1 MPARIV
7 PALNRHTFLLLHRW
21 LGLLLILPV
30 LLLTLTGGL
39 LVYKQALDQWL
50 NADLMQIRQDDLYA
64 EPLSVEQLEA
74 RIKTVYPQSRISWF
88 DLRFYQGSGY
98 QQPESDVSQTAAVF
112 WISGVRDGFG
122 NYHAPIHS
130 QIFVNP
136 YTGEV
141 LGGRR
146 WGEYHPTGS
155 EPLTRNLMP
164 LIYKL
169 HYSMLAGQ
177 DGRAILG
184 WLTFAWLLLVP
195 VGVYLSWP
203 HHAKGSSGGTG
214 NRKKP
219 AFRYDLIHWLGFWRY
234 RKGKSRF
241 QKDFFNHR
249 WLGLVFTPVM
259 IIFLL
264 SGLSFNLKPIYY
276 AVFDPVDQR
285 QLAHKSIETSP
296 MGQAQPMSLEQAVAT
311 GQRLTQAWAEDEG
324 FDVIRPAGLSHS
336 AYKGTYLYRSYSS
349 LDYSADSAK
358 TSVWFDAKTG
368 ELLARFQATGASS
381 VDTMTVGFEAVH
393 KSELG
398 GWSRM
403 LSLLLVA
410 ASVWL
415 TVTGLRIWWFKCQ
428 ARRKS
433 DRRKKQHG

>member
-7 PALNRHTFLLLHRW
+7 PALNRHTFLILHRW

-30 LLLTLTGGL
+30 LLLSLTGGL
-39 LVYKQALDQWL
+39 LLYKQELDQWL
-50 NADLMQIRQDDLYA
+50 NADIMLIEQHNLYA
-64 EPLSVEQLEA
+64 EPLSVSQLEA
-74 RIKTVYPQSRISWF
+74 RVQQVYPQSRISWF
-88 DLRFYQGSGY
+88 DLSFYQGSAYLPEQESGV
-98 QQPESDVSQTAAVF
+98 QPAAVF

-130 QIFVNP
+130 QIFVNL

-141 LGGRR
+141 LGGRK

-155 EPLTRNLMP
+155 EPITRNLMP

-184 WLTFAWLLLVP
+184 WLTLVWLLLIP

-203 HHAKGSSGGTG
+203 HHT
-214 NRKKP
+214 KKTRVS
-219 AFRYDLIHWLGFWRY
+219 FRHDLIHWLGFWRY
-234 RKGKSRF
+234 RKGKSYF

-285 QLAHKSIETSP
+285 QLAHKTIETSP

-311 GQRLTQAWAEDEG
+311 GQRLTQAWAKDEG
-324 FDVIRPAGLSHS
+324 FDVIRPVGLSHS
-336 AYKGTYLYRSYSS
+336 AFKGTYLYRSYSS

-381 VDTMTVGFEAVH
+381 VDSMTVGFGAVH

-415 TVTGLRIWWFKCQ
+415 TVTGFRIWRFKYRARRSS
-428 ARRKS
+428 ARRK
-433 DRRKKQHG
+433 KH

>member
-7 PALNRHTFLLLHRW
+7 PALNRHTFLIIHRW

-88 DLRFYQGSGY
+88 GLRFYQGSGY

-141 LGGRR
+141 LGGRK

-184 WLTFAWLLLVP
+184 WLTLVWLLLVP

-234 RKGKSRF
+234 RKGKSRV
-241 QKDFFNHR
+241 QKNLLKKS

-285 QLAHKSIETSP
+285 QLAHKTIETSP
-296 MGQAQPMSLEQAVAT
+296 VGQAQPMSLEQAVAT

-324 FDVIRPAGLSHS
+324 FDVIRPVGLSHS

-381 VDTMTVGFEAVH
+381 VDTMTVGLEAVH

-415 TVTGLRIWWFKCQ
+415 TVTGLRIWWFKYQ
-428 ARRKS
+428 ARR
-433 DRRKKQHG
+433 